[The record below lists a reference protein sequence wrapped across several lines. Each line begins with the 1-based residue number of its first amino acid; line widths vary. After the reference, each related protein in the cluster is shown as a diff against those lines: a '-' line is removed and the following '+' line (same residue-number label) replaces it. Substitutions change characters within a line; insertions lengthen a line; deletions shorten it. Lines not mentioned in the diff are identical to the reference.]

1 MMYQALGQ
9 LEEAY
14 LCGCVPLCSR
24 QGSCWWSTS
33 GTLNPGPADFR
44 VCRAVKAA
52 LAPPEAEYCHLSTQV
67 CGPQPGPQGGW
78 EQ

>member
-14 LCGCVPLCSR
+14 PCGCVPLCSC
-24 QGSCWWSTS
+24 QGSRWWSTS